1 MGRQGEIREK
11 IRISLEKYIA
21 ASGYTQKEIAEKLG
35 VSKSSITNWIK
46 GKNSPDA
53 NLVMP
58 ICNLLSITLAQF
70 YGEEE
75 DFHDKKETT
84 GKEKTTSY
92 SDEAMKLAWDYDD
105 LDGHGKR
112 VVRLVADEE
121 KDRCNEER
129 KAQKDALRERR
140 VQMELSEEIEP
151 TVLFVVPKYDL
162 PMSAGTGVQA
172 GEEFPENYRLIKEPP
187 RGTSYIAP
195 ISGNSMEPTFFNGQL
210 VFVHATGQI
219 PIGKVGV
226 FFMDG
231 QQWIKE
237 LGEGVLIPHNK
248 IYDPIQITE
257 DFRCQGLVLDVCDDS
272 YFE

>member
-1 MGRQGEIREK
+1 MMEVGELISFYRRQSGMTIDELAGKSGVPKGTLNK
-11 IRISLEKYIA
+11 IIGGVTKAPTLDNMKAIA
-21 ASGYTQKEIAEKLG
+21 RAL
-35 VSKSSITNWIK
+35 
-46 GKNSPDA
+46 
-53 NLVMP
+53 
-58 ICNLLSITLAQF
+58 
-70 YGEEE
+70 
-75 DFHDKKETT
+75 
-84 GKEKTTSY
+84 
-92 SDEAMKLAWDYDD
+92 
-105 LDGHGKR
+105 GKR
-112 VVRLVADEE
+112 LSDFDDAPETADMFSPSEQDHIKKYRSLDPYGQE
-121 KDRCNEER
+121 AVDGVLDVEYRRCEEER
-129 KAQKDALRERR
+129 KAQKDTLRESRA
-140 VQMELSEEIEP
+140 QIELSEEIEP
-151 TVLFVVPKYDL
+151 TVFFVVPKYDL

>member
-1 MGRQGEIREK
+1 MWLDVFNEMRKKSGMSLDEISAKSGVPKGTLSK
-11 IRISLEKYIA
+11 ITAGITKAPPLETMRKLVY
-21 ASGYTQKEIAEKLG
+21 SMGYTL
-35 VSKSSITNWIK
+35 
-46 GKNSPDA
+46 
-53 NLVMP
+53 
-58 ICNLLSITLAQF
+58 
-70 YGEEE
+70 
-75 DFHDKKETT
+75 
-84 GKEKTTSY
+84 
-92 SDEAMKLAWDYDD
+92 DD
-105 LDGHGKR
+105 LDRGLELSDNFSK
-112 VVRLVADEE
+112 EE
-121 KDRCNEER
+121 KTHIKKYRSLDPYGQEAVDGVLDVEYRRCEEER
-129 KAQKDALRERR
+129 KAQKDALRESRA
-140 VQMELSEEIEP
+140 QIELSEEIEP
-151 TVLFVVPKYDL
+151 TVFFVVPKYDL

-210 VFVHATGQI
+210 VFVHATDQI

-257 DFRCQGLVLDVCDDS
+257 DFRCQGLVLGVCDES